1 MTYPTST
8 TAGPQAPT
16 VGAAQGGADV
26 ALYTTSVNSRV
37 AAVTLAALEDF
48 ATRHGWTVV
57 HQAYDLTPLHVP
69 ARLRTGWR
77 TVAQLLDNGRAAGLV
92 VPAEYEIARTPSEQN
107 ALRAWLLRIP
117 AFAVYPHARHHGP
130 TPQYLGP
137 GAPVDRAWCRSYALT
152 PASLRGLRDAA
163 RMYLTL
169 LGWPGDIP
177 TAVEVLSRLAHNAV
191 IHARPDNEAEADG
204 EMTVRLAVAEDNVL
218 LVDVEDPRPEFP
230 DSKAAIDGEKG
241 RGLMYVRLLG
251 AQVTWSLSE
260 DARTKTVQ
268 ARMLP
273 DPSP

>member
-1 MTYPTST
+1 
-8 TAGPQAPT
+8 
-16 VGAAQGGADV
+16 
-26 ALYTTSVNSRV
+26 
-37 AAVTLAALEDF
+37 
-48 ATRHGWTVV
+48 TVV

-77 TVAQLLDNGRAAGLV
+77 TVAQLLNNGSAAGLV
-92 VPAEYEIARTPSEQN
+92 VPAEHEIARNPSEQN

-117 AFAVYPHARHHGP
+117 AFAVYPHTRHHGP
-130 TPQYLGP
+130 PPPPTGATPFPGP
-137 GAPVDRAWCRSYALT
+137 GTPVDRTWSRSYALT

-169 LGWPGDIP
+169 LRWPGDIP

-191 IHARPDNEAEADG
+191 IHARPDNEAEPDG

-230 DSKAAIDGEKG
+230 DSKAAIDGEKEC
-241 RGLMYVRLLG
+241 GLMYVRLLS

-260 DARTKTVQ
+260 DAQTKTVQ
-268 ARMLP
+268 ARLLP